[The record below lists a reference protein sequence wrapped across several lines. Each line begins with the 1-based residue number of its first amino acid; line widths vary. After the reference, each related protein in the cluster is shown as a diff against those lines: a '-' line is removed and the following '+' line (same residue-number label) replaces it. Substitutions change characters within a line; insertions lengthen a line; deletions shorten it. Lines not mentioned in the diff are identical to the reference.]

1 MKRRTGVPM
10 RSPAGAFD
18 LRAALCTEVEAAI
31 EELNPQPDGAV
42 HACRVRLKRAR
53 AIARIG
59 RAGAPGLASVFDETA
74 RGVMRTLAAARTSR
88 ALAVTARKFA
98 KKARG
103 KEARAFEA
111 MAHAFEA
118 APTPTLDLQAA
129 HAGLKD
135 LLALAHVWPEASP
148 RQIQR
153 GARRIAGKA
162 RRAFRRAHASGDA
175 SLRHDWRK
183 REKDRLFAAMS
194 LGTSWPGRRR
204 RKLGADLGEILG
216 RERDASLL
224 LRHMDAAPV
233 LANEE
238 RGSERAARTLQKRCK
253 RLARQADALG
263 ARLHRRD

>member
-1 MKRRTGVPM
+1 M

-18 LRAALCTEVEAAI
+18 LRAALSSEIQAAI
-31 EELNPQPDGAV
+31 DELNEAPQAPGAV
-42 HACRVRLKRAR
+42 HTCRVRLKRAR

-59 RAGAPGLASVFDETA
+59 RAGAPGLASVFDDTA
-74 RGVMRTLAAARTSR
+74 HGVMRTLAAARTPH
-88 ALAVTARKFA
+88 ALAATARKFA

-111 MAHAFEA
+111 MAHALEA
-118 APTPTLDLQAA
+118 TAIPAVDLEAV

-135 LLALAHVWPEASP
+135 LLALSHVWPEASP

-162 RRAFRRAHASGDA
+162 RRAFRRAHAGLDA
-175 SLRHDWRK
+175 TLRHDWRK
-183 REKDRLFAAMS
+183 REKERLFAAVA
-194 LGTSWPGRRR
+194 LGASWPGRRQ
-204 RKLGADLGEILG
+204 RKLSARLGEMLG
-216 RERDASLL
+216 RERDALLL
-224 LRHMDAAPV
+224 LRQMNDAPI

-253 RLARQADALG
+253 RLARKADALG
-263 ARLHRRD
+263 NRLHRARD